1 MAEKRG
7 RKKTVKASR
16 SEKKSVSIYINDI
29 AKLFSLG
36 VKREANQRGLSQGN
50 RKLLMSLC
58 EEDGITQ
65 FDLVKRTGLS
75 APTVS
80 VSLAK
85 MESEDIVRR
94 ENNPKDLREVKVYL
108 TEEGKKMYSFINSN
122 CSSMEQKML
131 KGLSEEEQEALV
143 RMLGKILDNLREDS
157 ELN

>member
-7 RKKTVKASR
+7 RKKTVKASG

-36 VKREANQRGLSQGN
+36 VKRESNQRGLSQGN

-94 ENNPKDLREVKVYL
+94 ENNPEDLREVKVYL
-108 TEEGKKMYSFINSN
+108 TEEGKKMYGFINSS
-122 CSSMEQKML
+122 CSSIEQKML
-131 KGLSEEEQEALV
+131 KGLSEGEQEELV

>member
-7 RKKTVKASR
+7 RKKTVKEA
-16 SEKKSVSIYINDI
+16 EVKKGSVSLYINDI
-29 AKLFSLG
+29 AKLFSLS

-50 RKLLMSLC
+50 RKLLMCLC

-65 FDLVKRTGLS
+65 FDLVKKTGLS

-85 MESEDIVRR
+85 MESEDIVCR

-108 TEEGKKMYSFINSN
+108 TEKGKKAYSYINSN
-122 CSSMEQKML
+122 CDSMEQRML
-131 KGLSEEEQEALV
+131 KGISEEEQADLT
-143 RMLGKILDNLREDS
+143 RMLKKILDNLRE
-157 ELN
+157 E

>member
-1 MAEKRG
+1 MAVKRG
-7 RKKTVKASR
+7 RKKVVKVSE
-16 SEKKSVSIYINDI
+16 SEKKSVSLYINDI

-36 VKREANQRGLSQGN
+36 VKRKAKQRGLSQGN

-94 ENNPKDLREVKVYL
+94 ENNPEDLRQVKVYL
-108 TEEGKKMYSFINSN
+108 TDEGKKMYSFINSN

-131 KGLSEEEQEALV
+131 EGISAEEQEELT
-143 RMLGKILDNLREDS
+143 RILGKILDNLKAE
-157 ELN
+157 

>member
-1 MAEKRG
+1 MAERKG
-7 RKKTVKASR
+7 RKKAVKEIEA
-16 SEKKSVSIYINDI
+16 KKEYVSLYINDI
-29 AKLFSLG
+29 AKLFSLS

-65 FDLVKRTGLS
+65 FDLVKKTGLS

-94 ENNPKDLREVKVYL
+94 ENNPKDLREVKVFL
-108 TEEGKKMYSFINSN
+108 TDEGRKTYGFINSS
-122 CSSMEQKML
+122 CDFMEKKML
-131 KGLSEEEQEALV
+131 RGISEEEQKELTRV
-143 RMLGKILDNLREDS
+143 LKKILDNLQE
-157 ELN
+157 N

>member
-7 RKKTVKASR
+7 RKKVVKAHE
-16 SEKKSVSIYINDI
+16 SEKKSVSLYINDI
-29 AKLFSLG
+29 SKMFSLG
-36 VKREANQRGLSQGN
+36 VKREAQQRGLSQGN

-58 EEDGITQ
+58 EEDGVTQ

-94 ENNPKDLREVKVYL
+94 ENNPKDLRQVKVYL
-108 TEEGKKMYSFINSN
+108 TEEGKKMYSFINTN

-131 KGLSEEEQEALV
+131 EGISAEEQKELI
-143 RMLGKILDNLREDS
+143 RILEKILNNLKAE
-157 ELN
+157 

>member
-1 MAEKRG
+1 MAVKRG
-7 RKKTVKASR
+7 RKKVIKVSE
-16 SEKKSVSIYINDI
+16 SEKKSVSLYINDI

-36 VKREANQRGLSQGN
+36 VKREAKQRGLSQGN

-94 ENNPKDLREVKVYL
+94 ENNPEDLRQVKVYL
-108 TEEGKKMYSFINSN
+108 TDEGKKMYSFINSN

-131 KGLSEEEQEALV
+131 EGISAEEQEELT
-143 RMLGKILDNLREDS
+143 RILGKILDNLKAE
-157 ELN
+157 

>member
-7 RKKTVKASR
+7 RKKTVKTPAI
-16 SEKKSVSIYINDI
+16 EKKSISIYINDI

-36 VKREANQRGLSQGN
+36 VKREAKQRGLSQGN

-65 FDLVKRTGLS
+65 FELVKRTGLS

-94 ENNPKDLREVKVYL
+94 ENNPEDLRQVNVYL
-108 TEEGKKMYSFINSN
+108 TEEGKKMYGFINSN
-122 CSSMEQKML
+122 CGLIEQKML
-131 KGLSEEEQEALV
+131 KGVSKEEQEELI
-143 RMLGKILDNLREDS
+143 RLLGKILENMTE
-157 ELN
+157 EE

>member
-1 MAEKRG
+1 MAERKG
-7 RKKTVKASR
+7 RKKAVKETEA
-16 SEKKSVSIYINDI
+16 KKEYVSLYINDI
-29 AKLFSLG
+29 AKLFSLN

-65 FDLVKRTGLS
+65 FDLVKKTGLS

-94 ENNPKDLREVKVYL
+94 ENNPNDLREVKVFL
-108 TEEGKKMYSFINSN
+108 TDEGRKTYGFINNS
-122 CSSMEQKML
+122 CDSMEKKML
-131 KGLSEEEQEALV
+131 KGISEEEQKELTRV
-143 RMLGKILDNLREDS
+143 LKKILDNLQE
-157 ELN
+157 N

>member
-1 MAEKRG
+1 MAVKRG
-7 RKKTVKASR
+7 RKKVVKVSD
-16 SEKKSVSIYINDI
+16 SEKKSVSLYINDI

-36 VKREANQRGLSQGN
+36 VKREAKQRGLSQGN

-94 ENNPKDLREVKVYL
+94 ENNPEDLRQVKVYL
-108 TEEGKKMYSFINSN
+108 TEEGKKMYSFINSS

-131 KGLSEEEQEALV
+131 EGISAEEQEELT
-143 RMLGKILDNLREDS
+143 RILGKILDNLKAE
-157 ELN
+157 

>member
-1 MAEKRG
+1 MAVKRG
-7 RKKTVKASR
+7 RKKTVR
-16 SEKKSVSIYINDI
+16 VRESEKKSVSLYINDI

-36 VKREANQRGLSQGN
+36 VKREAQQKGLSQGN

-58 EEDGITQ
+58 EEDGVTQ

-94 ENNPKDLREVKVYL
+94 ENNPEDLRQVKVYL
-108 TEEGKKMYSFINSN
+108 TEEGKKMYSFINNN
-122 CSSMEQKML
+122 CCSMEQKML
-131 KGLSEEEQEALV
+131 EGISAEEQEELARL
-143 RMLGKILDNLREDS
+143 LGKILDNLKAE
-157 ELN
+157 